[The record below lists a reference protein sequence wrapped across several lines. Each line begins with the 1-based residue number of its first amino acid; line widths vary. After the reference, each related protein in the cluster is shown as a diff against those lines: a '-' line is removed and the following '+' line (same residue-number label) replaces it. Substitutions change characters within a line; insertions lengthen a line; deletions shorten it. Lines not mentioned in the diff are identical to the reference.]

1 MLTLKILWISEHLG
15 FWIFILGM
23 FYISVKIFPRFST
36 IVVESTSQNV
46 CRFSSWRDNI
56 SIVSH
61 KILFLLFTSMYRS
74 AIDKFTSQSYWVLE
88 SPSYAWP
95 QVRLTL
101 IFWAR
106 HGLNYC
112 PDMQKTP
119 GKQEWGCCSAHQ
131 LPVQEHLGCA

>member
-1 MLTLKILWISEHLG
+1 MLTLKILWMSEHLV

-23 FYISVKIFPRFST
+23 LCIIVKTFPRIST
-36 IVVESTSQNV
+36 IGAESASQNV

-56 SIVSH
+56 IVSH
-61 KILFLLFTSMYRS
+61 KILFLLFMSMNRS
-74 AIDKFTSQSYWVLE
+74 VIDKFNSQSYWVLE
-88 SPSYAWP
+88 SPSYTWA

-101 IFWAR
+101 IFWAG

-112 PDMQKTP
+112 ADIQKTP
-119 GKQEWGCCSAHQ
+119 GKQEWGCCPDHQ